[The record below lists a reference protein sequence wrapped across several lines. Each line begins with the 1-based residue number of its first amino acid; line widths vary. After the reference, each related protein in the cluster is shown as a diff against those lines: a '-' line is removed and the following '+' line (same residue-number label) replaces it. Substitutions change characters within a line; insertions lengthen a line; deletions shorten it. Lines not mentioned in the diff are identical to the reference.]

1 MRQILNNF
9 LATLRRYKVSSALNI
24 AGLGVAFASL
34 YFIAVQL
41 RHDFTFNQGVSDYQ
55 QIYRIE
61 KPDTW
66 EDNGLYE
73 SIMPRPQ
80 SEAVGQEL
88 PQVLS
93 YSLINGL
100 YNGGDVR
107 LSKNGVEIKIDDN
120 LHTATNGVVELL
132 DMKILEGSTTEFELE
147 NSLAVLIS
155 QSLAK
160 KYNMGLGD
168 TIKDGESIEK
178 SDEYTV
184 VAIFEDMA
192 PRGTFSNLNFITKM
206 GDSGLTETN
215 SSFCE
220 YYYKMRKDIN
230 LEETTATANQI
241 YAAAAKQF
249 AGKGETT
256 EDNYNIRFQPL
267 KDIYFAEGMSDPT
280 EGNWGTVYTLIAIA
294 AVILV
299 IAFVNFINFF
309 FALVP
314 FRIRAVN
321 ARKIFGCSRAELIA
335 NFIFEALGLFVCAFA
350 LALYIIV
357 AMQDGFIGEYVSAS
371 VFILDNVDIVTSLAL
386 FGALASIVIATYPA
400 LYITSFPAAMV
411 IKSGFAA
418 SRAGKVLRFSLI
430 GIQFVSSMVLFICA
444 ILMQSQYHYMLN
456 FDIGIDTK
464 NVISTVI
471 PRTISQNV
479 TLRDDFIEKLKV
491 HDGIVDATFLSN
503 TLPSEGGSRSRK
515 MVNSVVY
522 ETVFLTGMANT
533 LEFFG
538 IDMVSGDGLIT
549 DGEINASKAFVI
561 NETAEKKYGEDEQ
574 FLELASRDMTFMG
587 VCKDFNFQTLKKT
600 NEPLTLSFDANVRWF
615 LPHILYF
622 RTADGADPLEVE
634 NHVKSAVEE
643 MVPDC
648 YTDYLTFESQEE
660 SIAQMYGDERKQS
673 RLILLFTVISII
685 ISLMGVFGL
694 VLFETQFRQQ
704 EIVIRRVHGATVGEI
719 LMMINRKF
727 LVIIAIC
734 FVVAAPVSYAVVSRW
749 LSTFA
754 YHISIS
760 AWVFVAVLAVVTLV
774 TTSIVTVQSLKAA
787 NSNPADLIGK
797 NS

>member
-1 MRQILNNF
+1 M
-9 LATLRRYKVSSALNI
+9 
-24 AGLGVAFASL
+24 
-34 YFIAVQL
+34 
-41 RHDFTFNQGVSDYQ
+41 
-55 QIYRIE
+55 
-61 KPDTW
+61 
-66 EDNGLYE
+66 
-73 SIMPRPQ
+73 
-80 SEAVGQEL
+80 
-88 PQVLS
+88 
-93 YSLINGL
+93 
-100 YNGGDVR
+100 
-107 LSKNGVEIKIDDN
+107 EIKIDDN